1 MKLNKHHYLSLFYI
15 GLGVVLMILT
25 SRIKSLFAVSSED
38 LGPRFFP
45 NLCAIGIILC
55 GIGKF
60 ISSGKVSSKPFL
72 RSKKDY
78 LRLAGIWII
87 LVVYVLA
94 LKRVGYIISSYV
106 LMFVLSTLLADDNKP
121 KLWKRLLFAA
131 FMVALTY
138 GLFHFVIKI
147 SLPEGT
153 WIKALRKSLR

>member
-1 MKLNKHHYLSLFYI
+1 M
-15 GLGVVLMILT
+15 
-25 SRIKSLFAVSSED
+25 
-38 LGPRFFP
+38 
-45 NLCAIGIILC
+45 
-55 GIGKF
+55 
-60 ISSGKVSSKPFL
+60 
-72 RSKKDY
+72 
-78 LRLAGIWII
+78 
-87 LVVYVLA
+87 VYVLA